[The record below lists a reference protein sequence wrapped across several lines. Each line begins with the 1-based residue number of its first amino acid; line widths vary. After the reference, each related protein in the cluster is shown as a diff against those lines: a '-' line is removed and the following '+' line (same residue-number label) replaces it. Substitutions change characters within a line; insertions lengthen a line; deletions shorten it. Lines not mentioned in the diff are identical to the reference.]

1 MRHSARQDE
10 LWTRK
15 KEEER
20 NTEGHHREKGETGLS
35 YEHCGPF
42 VTCAWVNESPL
53 LASLSVMHCLGHR
66 HGAD

>member
-1 MRHSARQDE
+1 MKGI
-10 LWTRK
+10 T
-15 KEEER
+15 
-20 NTEGHHREKGETGLS
+20 GKGETGLS

-53 LASLSVMHCLGHR
+53 LASLSMMHCLGHR

>member
-1 MRHSARQDE
+1 MR
-10 LWTRK
+10 
-15 KEEER
+15 
-20 NTEGHHREKGETGLS
+20 REALKDITGKGETGLS

-53 LASLSVMHCLGHR
+53 LASLSMMHCLSHR